1 MHTHKKP
8 PPPSENPKAADTP
21 FPQTLTRSASLS
33 THLLR
38 RDSSGGGRP
47 AQRRSPPFQS
57 IILITEIPFSSLLL
71 PLPTSTK
78 PVASLLSL
86 ELQPCFPMPFIPF
99 LFRRTRARPATF
111 SSRRSPSLFRR
122 VWLRFGWWTAAGVA
136 ALMADFRRVSSS
148 GEAPASYV
156 RSKQV

>member
-1 MHTHKKP
+1 MPSWLPSSPPSHPKTLP
-8 PPPSENPKAADTP
+8 PP
-21 FPQTLTRSASLS
+21 F
-33 THLLR
+33 HLLR
-38 RDSSGGGRP
+38 FSSGEIQAAAAVWR
-47 AQRRSPPFQS
+47 QRRSPPLHS
-57 IILITEIPFSSLLL
+57 IILITEIPFSSLFL

-136 ALMADFRRVSSS
+136 ALMVDFRRAPSS
-148 GEAPASYV
+148 GEAPASYI